1 MKHLSYLILTL
12 IIITS
17 CGDDEDRQE
26 VVKKLRGLGL
36 DLEKP
41 IISLSESKKLDK
53 IKFTVY
59 ALNNNSDKITAKNY
73 NDTLNITPFK
83 SDIEIIK
90 DSQKSEKIGSLTL
103 FSLEAY
109 ILLPEILKKQLNP
122 DLLRNLNGVLKIRYG
137 ISLKSGSEVEKVVGD
152 LLIVEDS
159 SISLKWQKAKVEI
172 KNPKEKNI
180 DLSSKEIDIQAE
192 ITNKNKEDYKIHW
205 FTSGGK
211 IKNFRSTNTKWE
223 LPEEGSHS
231 LIIGIYGTKS
241 RMFSFNKKEFI
252 LKK

>member
-122 DLLRNLNGVLKIRYG
+122 DFRIFLK
-137 ISLKSGSEVEKVVGD
+137 VGM
-152 LLIVEDS
+152 IVFRDR
-159 SISLKWQKAKVEI
+159 SI
-172 KNPKEKNI
+172 
-180 DLSSKEIDIQAE
+180 
-192 ITNKNKEDYKIHW
+192 
-205 FTSGGK
+205 
-211 IKNFRSTNTKWE
+211 
-223 LPEEGSHS
+223 
-231 LIIGIYGTKS
+231 
-241 RMFSFNKKEFI
+241 
-252 LKK
+252 